1 MGKNWGRIKYKGQK
15 LTNFK
20 KKIVFGAKKQA
31 GAKHKKY
38 EYKGQKLTELGNKVR
53 S

>member
-1 MGKNWGRIKYKGQK
+1 MKKRAFGQK
-15 LTNFK
+15 MGENFK